1 MRRELGAAGELSARD
16 GVLTLVKDRE
26 RKGRWGGRVLAHSVD
41 PVV

>member
-26 RKGRWGGRVLAHSVD
+26 KEDGVEEF
-41 PVV
+41 